1 MAIEN
6 MLINAWTTLFDLLP
20 KIAGAIIVLIIG
32 WIAGRIIGKGVSHV
46 LDKIGVDD
54 ALLKT
59 AFGKAIEKSGI
70 TVVRF
75 FDLVIRWFIY
85 LIALFAAT
93 DILEISV
100 LSEFMRS
107 IVSYLPSFIAGVFI
121 LIFGFIIA
129 DFVGDA
135 IESIGKEAKI
145 EFSGMISNLLKLL
158 LYFIIL
164 TVALGMMKIDIKILY
179 IFAEALAWGAAIG
192 IGAGL
197 GIAIG
202 WGLKDFVAKN
212 AAKWFTDIE
221 KSAKSYEKTKKPKK

>member
-1 MAIEN
+1 MAIESV
-6 MLINAWTTLFDLLP
+6 IIDAWSIFMDLLP

-32 WIAGRIIGKGVSHV
+32 WIAGRIIGKGASSV
-46 LDKIGVDD
+46 LDKIGIDD

-59 AFGKAIEKSGI
+59 AFGKAIEKSGM
-70 TVVRF
+70 TVVKF
-75 FDLVIRWFIY
+75 FDMIIRWFIY

-107 IVSYLPSFIAGVFI
+107 IVSYLPSFIAGVFV
-121 LIFGFIIA
+121 LIFGFIA
-129 DFVGDA
+129 SDFVGDT

-145 EFSGMISNLLKLL
+145 EFSGMLSNLLKLL
-158 LYFIIL
+158 LYFIVL
-164 TVALGMMKIDIKILY
+164 TVGLGMMKIDIKILY
-179 IFAEALAWGAAIG
+179 IFAEALAWGGAIG

-197 GIAIG
+197 GIAFG

-212 AAKWFTDIE
+212 ANKWFTDIE
-221 KSAKSYEKTKKPKK
+221 KSAKSFEKTKKPKK